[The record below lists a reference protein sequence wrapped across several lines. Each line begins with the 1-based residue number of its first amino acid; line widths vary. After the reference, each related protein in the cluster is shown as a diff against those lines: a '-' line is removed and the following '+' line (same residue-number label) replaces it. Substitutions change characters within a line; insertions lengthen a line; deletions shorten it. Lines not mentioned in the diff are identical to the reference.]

1 MILPQF
7 DYHAPQTVSQ
17 AISAVLKESLI
28 ASGEDAGRVNAI
40 VAPAGAAI
48 GPQTPEEIAL
58 AVLAAVVAARRSEVN
73 DAAALSAPPLAR
85 ACCGG

>member
-28 ASGEDAGRVNAI
+28 ASGEDAGRVN
-40 VAPAGAAI
+40 AI

>member
-73 DAAALSAPPLAR
+73 DAAARSAPPLAR

>member
-40 VAPAGAAI
+40 VAPAGAAMN
-48 GPQTPEEIAL
+48 GNG
-58 AVLAAVVAARRSEVN
+58 RR
-73 DAAALSAPPLAR
+73 
-85 ACCGG
+85 